1 MLNYL
6 LKRILFLIPI
16 LIGIS
21 FLIFL
26 MIHLVPG
33 DPAVVMLGERGTPEM
48 LEQLREDL
56 GLNDSLFVQYF
67 RYFKRLVRF
76 DLGKSIISNFSVS
89 EEIGTRFPSTAELA
103 IFAMAFAILFGIPAG
118 ILAASKQ
125 NSFFDNSSMV
135 IALFGVSMP
144 IFWLGLMLIWLFSV
158 KLGWLPPSA
167 RLTVGIELEKVTNLY
182 FLDSLLTGNFTALKD
197 VLSHLILPG
206 IALGTIP
213 MAIIAR
219 MTRSS
224 MLEVLR
230 HDFIRTAYAKG
241 LTTKVVIYKHALRNA
256 LIPIITVIGL
266 QFGSLLGGAVLT
278 ETIFSWPGIGKLS
291 YDAIMARDFPVVQGS
306 VLVIAMTF
314 VLINLF
320 VDVAYSLVD
329 PRIHYS

>member
-1 MLNYL
+1 MINYL
-6 LKRILFLIPI
+6 IKRLLFLIPI
-16 LIGIS
+16 LLGVS
-21 FLIFL
+21 FLIFV
-26 MIHLVPG
+26 MIHMVPG
-33 DPAVVMLGERGTPEM
+33 DPAVIMLGEKGTPEM
-48 LEQLREDL
+48 LDQLREDL
-56 GLNDSLFVQYF
+56 GLNEPLLVQYF
-67 RYFKRLVRF
+67 KFFQRLMRF
-76 DLGKSIISNFSVS
+76 DLGRSIVSNHSVS
-89 EEIGTRFPSTAELA
+89 EEIGERFPSTAELA
-103 IFAMAFAILFGIPAG
+103 IFAMTFAILIGVPVG

-125 NSFFDNSSMV
+125 NSFFDNTSMV
-135 IALFGVSMP
+135 VALFGVSMP

-167 RLTVGIELEKVTNLY
+167 RLTVGVELERITNLY
-182 FLDSLLTGNFTALKD
+182 VMDSVLTGNFTALKD
-197 VLSHLILPG
+197 VLTHLILPG

-224 MLEVLR
+224 MLEVLH

-241 LTTKVVIYKHALRNA
+241 LDAKVVIYKHALRNA

-306 VLVIAMTF
+306 VLVIAMIF

-320 VDVAYSLVD
+320 VDLTYSFVD
-329 PRIHYS
+329 PRINYS